1 MRKTVHVGL
10 EGREYDVVIGPDL
23 LAEAGTL
30 IAPLL
35 RRRRVVV
42 VTDETVAAHH
52 LDTLRAGLSPALR

>member
-1 MRKTVHVGL
+1 MRETVHVAL

-35 RRRRVVV
+35 RRGGG
-42 VTDETVAAHH
+42 H
-52 LDTLRAGLSPALR
+52 